1 MKISIK
7 AARVN
12 AKISAEYVAEKL
24 DITVDTLYNWEKGKT
39 IPNINFVKRLADIYG
54 CDVSDFKEVASK

>member
-12 AKISAEYVAEKL
+12 ANISAESVAKKL

-39 IPNINFVKRLADIYG
+39 IPNICFVKKLADIYG
-54 CDVSDFKEVASK
+54 CDVSDFKEVAGK